1 MITLNLK
8 RENYWLDILPDLR
21 LFVRPA
27 STAVIMAA
35 RTAALKDNPLDPIQ
49 RGTALLKCL
58 AEVAILE
65 WEGVGDDTGNT
76 LLPTPDNVHALLDLW
91 PVADAF
97 ERLYLAPALLLE
109 QEKNV

>member
-8 RENYWLDILPDLR
+8 RDNYWLDILPNLR
-21 LFVRPA
+21 FYLRPA

-35 RTAALKDNPLDPIQ
+35 RTAALKDNPEDPIQ
-49 RGTALLKCL
+49 RGTALLKFL
-58 AEVAILE
+58 ADVAILE
-65 WEGVGDDTGNT
+65 WEGVGDNDSNP
-76 LLPTPDNVHALLDLW
+76 LPPTTENIKALLDLW
-91 PVADAF
+91 PVAEAF

>member
-8 RENYWLDILPDLR
+8 RDNYWLDILPNLR
-21 LFVRPA
+21 FYLRPA

-35 RTAALKDNPLDPIQ
+35 RTAALKDNPEDPIQ

-58 AEVAILE
+58 ADVAILE
-65 WEGVGDDTGNT
+65 WEGVGDNDNNP
-76 LLPTPDNVHALLDLW
+76 LPPTTENIKALLDLW
-91 PVADAF
+91 PVAEAF

>member
-8 RENYWLDILPDLR
+8 RENYWLDILPNLR
-21 LFVRPA
+21 FFLRPA

-35 RTAALKDNPLDPIQ
+35 RTAALKDNPEDPIQ
-49 RGTALLKCL
+49 RGTALLKAL
-58 AEVAILE
+58 AEVAIIE
-65 WEGVGDDTGNT
+65 WEGVGDHDGNP
-76 LLPTPDNVHALLDLW
+76 LPPAPDNVKALLDLW

-97 ERLYLAPALLLE
+97 ERLYLTPALLME